1 MLEAAEIMKRFG
13 PVTALSDVDMRVAA
27 GEVVALVGENGS
39 GKSTLA
45 RVIAGVHKPDGG
57 QLRVDGESCDLAS
70 PADSLRRGIVL
81 VAQELTAVPKMSV
94 AENILLG
101 SIPTTLRRAKRRRL
115 YERARPLLDAVGVRC
130 HPGTPFEQLRSGDR
144 ELVELAKALAAEPRL
159 LILDEATSR
168 LEENDVERLFGIV
181 RRLREQGTATI
192 IITHRL
198 REIVAV
204 ADRAVVLRDGRNVGE
219 LPRAEITDERL
230 SSMMVGR
237 DLGDFYNKRHVAFG
251 DNTLDV
257 KDLLVAGASEP
268 VSFQVRAGEV
278 VGLAGLVG
286 AGRTEVLE
294 TIAGVRRPLS
304 GEVSVAG
311 RPVAPGDPRAA
322 LRAGIALVPEDRRGQ
337 GLVLGRSLSENVT
350 LGSRRSG
357 KLVHKRQDR
366 AQGEAAIKRLRIKA
380 RHPDDEVRTLS
391 GGNQQKVVIARCL
404 SFSPKLLL
412 LDEPTRG
419 IDVGAKQEIFRLM
432 GEMLEAGLAIV
443 IASSELTE
451 LLGTCDR
458 ILVMH
463 DRALA
468 GELGSEEAS
477 EERIA
482 LLSAGGRI
490 HSGDDRTS

>member
-1 MLEAAEIMKRFG
+1 MFEAVGITKRFG
-13 PVTALSDVDMRVAA
+13 PVTALADVELTVGV

-45 RVIAGVHKPDGG
+45 RVLSGVHQADEG
-57 QLRVDGESCDLAS
+57 LVRVDGEVCDFAS
-70 PADSLRRGIVL
+70 PADSLAKGIAL

-101 SIPTTLRRAKRRRL
+101 SIPGGLRPAQRRRL
-115 YERARPLLDAVGVRC
+115 YERAKPLLDIVGVHC
-130 HPGTPFEQLRSGDR
+130 HPGTPFERLRTGDR
-144 ELVELAKALAAEPRL
+144 ELVELAKALAADPRL

-168 LEENDVERLFGIV
+168 LAEDDVERLFGIV
-181 RRLREQGTATI
+181 RRLRERGTSTI
-192 IITHRL
+192 LITHRL
-198 REIVAV
+198 REIVEV
-204 ADRAVVLRDGRNVGE
+204 ADRAVVLRDGRNVGG
-219 LPRAEITDERL
+219 LPRDEITDERL

-237 DLGDFYNKRHVAFG
+237 DLGDFYAKRKVAFG
-251 DNTLDV
+251 DDV
-257 KDLLVAGASEP
+257 LVVRDLLVAGARDP
-268 VSFQVRAGEV
+268 VSFEVRAGEV

-294 TIAGVRRPLS
+294 TIAGVRRPLA
-304 GEVSVAG
+304 GEVSVDG
-311 RPVAPGDPRAA
+311 RHVPPGDPRAA

-337 GLVLGRSLSENVT
+337 GLVLGRSVSENVT
-350 LGSRRSG
+350 LGSRRPFAF
-357 KLVHKRQDR
+357 VHARRDHVH
-366 AQGEAAIKRLRIKA
+366 GEDAIRRLRIKA
-380 RHPDDEVRTLS
+380 PHPDVEVRTLS

-419 IDVGAKQEIFRLM
+419 IDVGAKQEIFQLM
-432 GEMLEAGLAIV
+432 GEMLEAGLGIV

-458 ILVMH
+458 IIVMH
-463 DRALA
+463 DRGLA
-468 GELGSEEAS
+468 GELGAGEAT

-482 LLSAGGRI
+482 LLSAGGRVRR
-490 HSGDDRTS
+490 GDD